1 MPDWGVKIELN
12 QTKSPKVKCGD
23 YRKKKKPRSKM
34 EAKKKKTSSGL
45 YGGSKQ
51 TKASVAIVI
60 GDEVRRVKQQKGD

>member
-1 MPDWGVKIELN
+1 MTIAR
-12 QTKSPKVKCGD
+12 
-23 YRKKKKPRSKM
+23 RKKKKFGRKWKQKR
-34 EAKKKKTSSGL
+34 KKKSSGL